1 MEIRIVSYTARGR
14 DTAARVSDAL
24 TGAGHACRRFALPK
38 FGKAGDEPLSG
49 SAAEWARDGFQSAD
63 ALIFVCASGIAVRAI
78 APWVRDKKTDPAV
91 LVLDERGT
99 FVIPLLSGHIGG
111 ANALAETLA
120 AALGA
125 TPVVTTATDCS
136 GLFAVDV
143 FAKRNHLTITDMGA
157 AKAVSAALLNGEPV
171 GFCSDLPVS
180 GALPQELT
188 AGDAPIG
195 VCVSRAD
202 RAPYAATLRLIPQ
215 RFALGV
221 GCRRGKDPAAFDA
234 FVRRVL
240 AAHGVSVA
248 ELRCVASIDLKK
260 DEPALLAFA
269 EANGLPF
276 ETYAADELNAVPGD
290 FSGSAFVRE
299 TTGTDCVSERAAV
312 RACGG
317 TLTVK
322 KIAEDGMT
330 CALAESKEGISFA

>member
-1 MEIRIVSYTARGR
+1 MKIRIVSFTVHGEQTAR
-14 DTAARVSDAL
+14 RVKDAL
-24 TGAGHACRRFALPK
+24 ASAGHACRPFAPESLCKP
-38 FGKAGDEPLSG
+38 GDEPLSV
-49 SAAEWARDGFQSAD
+49 SVSDWAGDGFQNAD
-63 ALIFVCASGIAVRAI
+63 ALVFVCAAGIAVRAI
-78 APWVRDKKTDPAV
+78 APWVRDKTTDPAV
-91 LVLDERGT
+91 LVLDEKGT
-99 FVIPLLSGHIGG
+99 YVIPLLSGHIGG

-202 RAPYAATLRLIPQ
+202 IAPYAATLRLIPQ

-330 CALAESKEGISFA
+330 FALAKREEEISFV